1 MQYQRYHI
9 TSAPDLQ
16 EVLLAWLSELPFEAF
31 EEQPSAL
38 IAYLPPT
45 SDPKEIDQELRVL
58 AEQVPFTFTREELPE
73 QNWNEEW
80 ERNFQPVQV
89 GTFCG
94 IRAEFHPPFSG
105 VRYELVI
112 QPKMAFGTGHHET
125 TYMMVA
131 HMESIDFIGKRV
143 LDYGCGTGIL
153 AILALQLGA
162 TEADGVDIEAA
173 SVENSNENALRNGVA
188 MNLRIFEGTLEVVP
202 PGTYDI
208 ILANI
213 NRNVILDSF
222 PSLFAKLNSGG
233 ILLISGILRSDREQV
248 FNAAIQH
255 GFKIDS
261 YTERGEWLA
270 ARLLSS

>member
-1 MQYQRYHI
+1 MPYYRYQI

-16 EVLLAWLSELPFEAF
+16 EVLLAWLTELPFEAF
-31 EEQPSAL
+31 EEQPEQL
-38 IAYLPPT
+38 IAFLPPA
-45 SDPKEIDQELRVL
+45 SDPNEIDQELQEL
-58 AEQVPFTFTREELPE
+58 AQQLPFTFSREVLPD

-89 GTFCG
+89 GDFCG

-131 HMESIDFIGKRV
+131 HMESIDFKGKRV

-162 TEADGVDIEAA
+162 KEADAVDIEAA

-188 MNLRIFEGTLEVVP
+188 AHMHIYEGTLEAVP
-202 PGTYDI
+202 PSQYDI

-222 PSLFAKLNSGG
+222 PSLFAKLNRDG

-248 FNAAIQH
+248 FTAAAQH